1 MQSKAL
7 EDANRQIDMLNSS
20 IMDAAMRIEN
30 AGKRLDDA
38 MTMMLKGEQKAYE
51 DHDKRMEKISMLDRT
66 SQDVHEWLYSSVPDD
81 VCRMLNGTEDI
92 PLPE

>member
-1 MQSKAL
+1 MHSKAL

-20 IMDAAMRIEN
+20 IMDAAMRIES

-51 DHDKRMEKISMLDRT
+51 EHAERMETISMLERT
-66 SQDVHEWLYSSVPDD
+66 NQNVHDWLYSSVPDD